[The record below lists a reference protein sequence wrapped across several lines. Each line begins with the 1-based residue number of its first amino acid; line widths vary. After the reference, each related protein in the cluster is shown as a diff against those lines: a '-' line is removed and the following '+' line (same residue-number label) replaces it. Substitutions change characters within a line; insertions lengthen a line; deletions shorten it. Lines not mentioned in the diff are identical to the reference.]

1 MIHIRVKMP
10 RYAKKKS
17 YRRKRRYSAKKRSYS
32 KKPRYGRYRKT
43 YRKKATAS
51 SNPFRAA
58 AATMRRQYAHYIAQ
72 SNTGPFTVPQGVTV
86 TFGDQVQAMQFR
98 NYRLDTFASLDTVIN
113 KFNSLY
119 QFYRMRHVW
128 VELTPKWNDVP
139 NYLGNQCGE
148 VAIIPLHKPE
158 EIYRSGQSNVGFG
171 GTFPLVFE
179 PDIERWMTVPGAKR
193 FKVVKGQPVRMK
205 IPLTVFDLV
214 LDNPNIGTAGF
225 TMEAAPRKARWL
237 PVMDIAGASGP
248 TLSSTKHFGFAIMFY
263 GWDTS
268 ADNTQFDFVF
278 RQWLDIEYKTLNVWP
293 ILGDYGSEKKD
304 SEILHVEEPWEE
316 EETKEEVP
324 PQEPV
329 LKRAFT
335 NLNLSSPMTINLSPS
350 PQAAAGAR
358 QKPGSRA

>member
-1 MIHIRVKMP
+1 
-10 RYAKKKS
+10 
-17 YRRKRRYSAKKRSYS
+17 
-32 KKPRYGRYRKT
+32 
-43 YRKKATAS
+43 
-51 SNPFRAA
+51 
-58 AATMRRQYAHYIAQ
+58 MRRQYAHYIAQ

-86 TFGDQVQAMQFR
+86 TFGDAIQAVQFR
-98 NYRLDTFASLDTVIN
+98 AYRLDTFASLDTVIN

-119 QFYRMRHVW
+119 QYYRMRHVW
-128 VELTPKWNDVP
+128 IELTPKWNEVP
-139 NYLGNQCGE
+139 NYTGNQCGE

-193 FKVVKGQPVRMK
+193 YKVVKGQPVRMK
-205 IPLTVFDLV
+205 IPLTTFGLT

-225 TMEAAPRKARWL
+225 TMEAVGQRARWL

-248 TLSSTKHFGFAIMFY
+248 TLSSTKHFGFMVVFY

-293 ILGDYGSEKKD
+293 ILGDYGADKKD
-304 SEILHVEEPWEE
+304 AEILHAEEPWEE
-316 EETKEEVP
+316 EDEKKSESSQVAP
-324 PQEPV
+324 HQP

-335 NLNLSSPMTINLSPS
+335 NMNLASPNPNPTPTTI
-350 PQAAAGAR
+350 R
-358 QKPGSRA
+358 QSKPK